1 MPERSNEKRNGGNR
15 KSSRPITQQ
24 FRCTPRRATARCQV
38 GPYKSEQIVG
48 PLEKAPERA
57 QIWDQPRTEE
67 RSVHGARSWLR
78 REGFL
83 SEEYVHQLVKNRFGG
98 KFLVNLK
105 AENRRSRVGRSKSA
119 PPLLTKIPYADH
131 ALIL

>member
-57 QIWDQPRTEE
+57 QIWDQTRTEE
-67 RSVHGARSWLR
+67 PLRRSVVLR
-78 REGFL
+78 GENGREYSTPFF
-83 SEEYVHQLVKNRFGG
+83 SCTI
-98 KFLVNLK
+98 
-105 AENRRSRVGRSKSA
+105 
-119 PPLLTKIPYADH
+119 LLA
-131 ALIL
+131 